1 MGRLKASII
10 HFWWLCSIY
19 LNYVLGFFNFDIG
32 IDLCKIENGHLNK
45 LSSENGLF
53 VVFSMKLSLTCS
65 LQ

>member
-53 VVFSMKLSLTCS
+53 VVFL
-65 LQ
+65 